1 MVRRG
6 SLVSSLPQL
15 WLVACPAMCGPAG
28 RSAWQPAWL
37 DRSLPCA
44 RLRRARPAGP
54 DGPVVSREQ
63 GDAVIVIGADSHKRT
78 HTVVA
83 VDEVGRRLGERTV
96 KATSDGHLELLGWS
110 ASWPQVTFALED
122 CRHLTR
128 RLEQDLLAAG
138 QPVVR
143 VPTRLMAAARRG
155 GRHPGK
161 SDPIDAEAVAVAALR
176 HQDLP
181 VAELDGPTREVK
193 LLVDYRRDL
202 VRQRTRVANRL
213 RWHLHELDPVLL
225 VPSRGLRRYKVLDEL
240 AARLAGLDGTV
251 ARLARRLLARC
262 RELTVE
268 INALEAELRP
278 LVHRLAPTLLAVP
291 GCGVLGAAMILGE
304 TAGVGR
310 FRSKDAYARFTG
322 TAPIPVWSGDRRG
335 KVRLNRGGNRTINTA
350 LHMIAVTQIRGLGP
364 GQAYVERLMARG
376 KTRTEAVRLLRRRL
390 SDVVFT
396 ALRADEQDRS
406 TSTHPCHSAT
416 TPEAST
422 RAA

>member
-1 MVRRG
+1 M
-6 SLVSSLPQL
+6 
-15 WLVACPAMCGPAG
+15 
-28 RSAWQPAWL
+28 
-37 DRSLPCA
+37 
-44 RLRRARPAGP
+44 
-54 DGPVVSREQ
+54 
-63 GDAVIVIGADSHKRT
+63 IVIGADSHKRT

-96 KATSDGHLELLGWS
+96 ATTSDGHLELLRWS
-110 ASWPQVTFALED
+110 AQWPQVTFALED

-128 RLEQDLLAAG
+128 RLEADLLTAG

-143 VPTRLMAAARRG
+143 VPTRLMAAARRS
-155 GRHPGK
+155 GRQPGK

-176 HQDLP
+176 HHDLP

-213 RWHLHELDPVLL
+213 RWHLHELDPALQI
-225 VPSRGLRRYKVLDEL
+225 PSRGLRRYKVIDEL
-240 AARLAGLDGTV
+240 AARLAGMEGTV
-251 ARLARRLLARC
+251 ARLARRLLTRC

-278 LVHRLAPTLLAVP
+278 LVGQLAPTLLAVP

-335 KVRLNRGGNRTINTA
+335 KVRLNRGGNRTVNTA

-364 GQAYVERLMARG
+364 GQAYVDKLMGRG
-376 KTRTEAVRLLRRRL
+376 KTRTEALRLLRRRL
-390 SDVVFT
+390 SDVVFR
-396 ALRADEQDRS
+396 ALRADEQVRS
-406 TSTHPCHSAT
+406 TAT
-416 TPEAST
+416 QTSHAAT
-422 RAA
+422 NARAA